1 MFSILFQDNPNHRLS
16 SYLHRYSSP
25 SARIPVTYDSPS
37 PRSMTAHA
45 QRVYGLIFKILGNR
59 ETAEEVTLDIY
70 VQVWRQA

>member
-1 MFSILFQDNPNHRLS
+1 
-16 SYLHRYSSP
+16 
-25 SARIPVTYDSPS
+25 
-37 PRSMTAHA
+37 MTAHA